1 MHSEKLILHKAA
13 EILKRQMREFQPQ
26 QRDFPVP
33 ENISQME
40 FEKQVPKL
48 LLTFVSWLID
58 DGAFNNL
65 HNEVAEAVIPCN
77 IIMALSSKIY
87 KKNYFQFRL
96 GLFLHHL
103 VRSKQLLDILSK
115 IGLSSTYND
124 VRQLTTAL
132 AKQKINNDQVYIPPG
147 IDKVDQPKKI
157 TSMLVWIILT

>member
-1 MHSEKLILHKAA
+1 
-13 EILKRQMREFQPQ
+13 
-26 QRDFPVP
+26 
-33 ENISQME
+33 ME
-40 FEKQVPKL
+40 FKKQVPKL

-65 HNEVAEAVIPCN
+65 HNEVAEAVIHCN

-87 KKNYFQFRL
+87 KKNYFQFGL

-115 IGLSSTYND
+115 IGLICTYNN

-147 IDKVDQPKKI
+147 IDKVDQHI
-157 TSMLVWIILT
+157 YSLHIIYCINSQFYLILLLFVIIKL